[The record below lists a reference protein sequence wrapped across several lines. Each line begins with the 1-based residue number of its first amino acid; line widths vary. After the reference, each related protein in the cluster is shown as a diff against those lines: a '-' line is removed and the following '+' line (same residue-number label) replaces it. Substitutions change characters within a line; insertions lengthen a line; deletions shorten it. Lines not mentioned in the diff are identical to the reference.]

1 MSIASGPWA
10 LGWCFIGQILG
21 TVSCRIQDGRGPRHR
36 LSGPDFH
43 RAGTR
48 SARRPRGGIAVV
60 LPSLG
65 LAVVHGSRWLPVQ
78 RGTTGTWDGRVQ
90 EVDRVTEV
98 ERAFQQPFQRYD
110 HFLHSGRRRG
120 ASWRAESHLIKDGEP
135 WGIEALEGGGGGVAI
150 PPGPLPATRW
160 ERALRA
166 TP

>member
-1 MSIASGPWA
+1 M
-10 LGWCFIGQILG
+10 
-21 TVSCRIQDGRGPRHR
+21 
-36 LSGPDFH
+36 
-43 RAGTR
+43 
-48 SARRPRGGIAVV
+48 V

-120 ASWRAESHLIKDGEP
+120 ASWRAESHLIKDSEP
-135 WGIEALEGGGGGVAI
+135 WGMEALEGGGGGVAI
-150 PPGPLPATRW
+150 PPGPLPATRR
-160 ERALRA
+160 ERAQRA